1 MTAVTMAAV
10 TMTTVTM
17 AAVAMTTDI
26 KGCDRM
32 DINSVN
38 NVNGLKLRLL
48 TALERRRSEI
58 QRWEGGKI
66 LLITCFTSKKNHP
79 RGRYGMHFW
88 PF

>member
-1 MTAVTMAAV
+1 MTAVTMTAV

-17 AAVAMTTDI
+17 TAVAMTTDI

-48 TALERRRSEI
+48 TD
-58 QRWEGGKI
+58 WKDEGMRYRGGRVGKF
-66 LLITCFTSKKNHP
+66 C
-79 RGRYGMHFW
+79 
-88 PF
+88 